1 MITSYPG
8 TQLVDHKQSR
18 ILQQLGDL
26 FPTTLLGAAARLI
39 GIKIDD
45 FIQYIACPLCHSVYN
60 RGFGCVIENGQRIPN
75 KCTHVTMA
83 KHHMASQRQP
93 CGGILMKTVAV
104 KGNSGVSV
112 TLQPNKLFSYQSVIS
127 ALTVLLVRKNFL
139 DCCEHWRARP
149 VLAPNQ
155 LTDIYDGEVWKSFLV
170 VDFLKARHNLCLTL
184 NVDWF
189 QPFIHTC
196 KLASYI
202 YNCDHAY
209 YILAYLL

>member
-26 FPTTLLGAAARLI
+26 FPTTLLGAARLI

-75 KCTHVTMA
+75 KCTHVTMP

-139 DCCEHWRARP
+139 DCC
-149 VLAPNQ
+149 
-155 LTDIYDGEVWKSFLV
+155 
-170 VDFLKARHNLCLTL
+170 
-184 NVDWF
+184 
-189 QPFIHTC
+189 
-196 KLASYI
+196 
-202 YNCDHAY
+202 
-209 YILAYLL
+209 